1 MVIRHLSYVACDR
14 CGGNITEP
22 TADGAGEARAIAKRC
37 GYVRVAGNTAAE
49 NQDVCGECRRPED
62 RVIRA

>member
-1 MVIRHLSYVACDR
+1 MAIRHLAYVACDR

-22 TADGAGEARAIAKRC
+22 TPDGADEARAIARRS
-37 GYVRVAGNTAAE
+37 GFVRVAGNTAAE
-49 NQDVCGECRRPED
+49 NQDVCRDCRRPED